1 MTIIEEF
8 KAHRDHDSK
17 TKHPYP
23 ERLRAEAVAYFRCER
38 ARGKARLAI
47 VAELGVH
54 PSTMD
59 LWRKEAGG
67 RGNKKFV
74 AVKVEQA
81 ARATSVV
88 RIGAMQI
95 EGLSIAEVAELIRA
109 VG

>member
-8 KAHRDHDSK
+8 KAHRDQDSK
-17 TKHPYP
+17 TKHQYP
-23 ERLRAEAVAYFRCER
+23 ERLRAEAVSYFRGER

-47 VAELGVH
+47 IAELGVH

-59 LWRKEAGG
+59 LWRKEAGE
-67 RGNKKFV
+67 RGAKKFV
-74 AVKVEQA
+74 AVKVEPT
-81 ARATSVV
+81 ARATPMV
-88 RIGAMQI
+88 RIGKIQI